1 MRSKVMSLKEM
12 VATSQQETSTL
23 HASLADWQ
31 QKVLHKRHE
40 SNELDS
46 CLQLLKQSQADKAVH
61 AQVSARQ
68 SSCCSASVTL
78 YC

>member
-1 MRSKVMSLKEM
+1 MSLKETLG
-12 VATSQQETSTL
+12 TSQQEASTL

-31 QKVLHKRHE
+31 QKVMHKRHE

-61 AQVSARQ
+61 TQVSARQ
-68 SSCCSASVTL
+68 SSFAAGQV
-78 YC
+78 